1 MTDRYAC
8 QQGITQ
14 LNWDPA
20 KLPFAIGMSV

>member
-14 LNWDPA
+14 LNWDRA
-20 KLPFAIGMSV
+20 KLPFAIGISA